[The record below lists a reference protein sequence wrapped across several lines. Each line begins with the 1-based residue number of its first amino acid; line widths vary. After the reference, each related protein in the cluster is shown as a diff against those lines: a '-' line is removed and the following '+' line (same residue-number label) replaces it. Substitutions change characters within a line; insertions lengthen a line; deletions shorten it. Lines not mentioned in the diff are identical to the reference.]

1 MSHDTIIAIQ
11 SPTGEISIGSSQL
24 DKNNPYISNKLNN
37 INDEIGEDNEHIVI
51 YLDENE
57 LRHAYSL
64 QSQAFFIK
72 LFCILNFTLNGVKT
86 LSSNI
91 IDYNSIMDLIFSGYG
106 YSSVSKFNRAGVG
119 IFSFYELY
127 KLLFVIFDY
136 FYSCYFFSNT
146 IYLVPGYYSLFLL
159 CGFLQT
165 MAQLYITYYIQKFYY
180 NMPNLDFN
188 DEISSI

>member
-11 SPTGEISIGSSQL
+11 SPTGEISIGNSQL

-37 INDEIGEDNEHIVI
+37 INDEFGEDNQHIVI

-72 LFCILNFTLNGVKT
+72 LFCIVNFTLNGVKT

-91 IDYNSIMDLIFSGYG
+91 IDYNLIIDLIFSGYG

-136 FYSCYFFSNT
+136 FYSCYFFSNK
-146 IYLVPGYYSLFLL
+146 IYLVPGYYSVFLL
-159 CGFLQT
+159 SGFLQT